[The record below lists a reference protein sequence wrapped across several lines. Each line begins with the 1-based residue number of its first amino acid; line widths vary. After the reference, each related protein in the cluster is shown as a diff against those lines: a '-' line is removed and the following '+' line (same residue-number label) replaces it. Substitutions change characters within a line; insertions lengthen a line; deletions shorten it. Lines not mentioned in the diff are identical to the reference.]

1 MDKINMVTAAQ
12 LDEATRERD
21 SIKTIKFNKLEI
33 KVRQYLPI
41 DHKIA
46 LAQDVYKLSSVVDS
60 NGFTNV
66 DINREDIA
74 IVYSLIKYYTNI
86 AVNDMDIIENYDAL
100 ISSGVFKEILKSIG
114 DEYDAVM
121 TILHNIKLQKDIE
134 YTKGSSLE
142 GVLTKLPMMFAT
154 LIETAKESATA
165 FIDTLKKDKKLTEKV
180 SAIVDQLS
188 KGVKENQGK

>member
-41 DHKIA
+41 DHKIT

-86 AVNDMDIIENYDAL
+86 AVNDMDIMESYDAL
-100 ISSGVFKEILKSIG
+100 ISSGVFKEILRSIG

-180 SAIVDQLS
+180 SAIMDQLS